1 MKSLLLDTNVLI
13 TYVLASKKIG
23 KASRDLLNKSNL
35 FFSPL
40 SIFELKIKEMRIK
53 GFKSPVNAKTLES
66 FGIAPLSFDFAT
78 NEVIMLESR
87 DPFDLM
93 LVAQAKSRGMK
104 FVTADMQILRS
115 KLDFVLD
122 VTD

>member
-13 TYVLASKKIG
+13 AYVLDSKKIG
-23 KASRDLLNKSNL
+23 KATRALLNKSNL

-40 SIFELKIKEMRIK
+40 SIFELKIKEQRIK
-53 GFKSPVNAKTLES
+53 GFKSPINAKILES
-66 FGIAPLSFDFAT
+66 YGFAPLSFDAT
-78 NEVIMLESR
+78 TDEVISLNSR

-93 LVAQAKSRGMK
+93 LIAQAKSRGMR
-104 FVTADMQILRS
+104 FVTADMEILRS

>member
-1 MKSLLLDTNVLI
+1 
-13 TYVLASKKIG
+13 
-23 KASRDLLNKSNL
+23 
-35 FFSPL
+35 
-40 SIFELKIKEMRIK
+40 MRIK
-53 GFKSPVNAKTLES
+53 GFKSPVNAKTLKS
-66 FGIAPLSFDFAT
+66 FGIAPLSFDVAT